1 MQSPASVCR
10 RKRRR
15 VADEDRK
22 RAARACDRCKS
33 RKSKCIETI
42 RGSCTRCLRNSL
54 SCHFSRERT
63 PVSEEQFLIAHDNTQ
78 ITQNSVAGE
87 DGDESEDE
95 RKREEN
101 TSTTVSV
108 DEENYIW
115 PQFFSRIRETLYL
128 DSSSAVQEQSFGHLQ
143 MSNYNDSIPSSEE
156 TRRLRKAINSFPP
169 RPVADFLIS
178 VCIKHGTDNFFYF
191 DQASFISDIN
201 QFYTHSRS
209 PLRHD
214 TRFVSLALAAF
225 ALGSQWT
232 TLEKPSESQRCVIIH
247 PDYGDPGKIFYSH
260 AKTLVP
266 DIIDRPN
273 LVTVQAIFLLGVYLM
288 PASAIGSSYV
298 YLGLALRTALTIN
311 LHMDNSD
318 DATLSS
324 TEKEVRRRL
333 WWSIYSLERT
343 TTLKLNRPRS
353 ISAEII
359 SAPFASPCPSLDKVQ
374 LFDNHRH
381 QIFYTKLALII
392 DRVVESSSL
401 SMWPPV
407 QSTNTETP
415 RHWFENVEAEL
426 KSWKR
431 SLPSDFA
438 LELIDPRDSRY
449 RAVFHLHLQYY
460 YAWIAV
466 GKVCVVAVVREHL
479 RHHIAKEKSPLYRDQ
494 SVPSLAKHCIKAAK
508 KLLRLFENI
517 TKTNNLTRFSFTD
530 FQGCSISTII
540 VLLAGIMNRDPE
552 YESQVNFG
560 LESLRKMADGNRSA
574 KTGVRFVEMLRSI
587 ADEAVAKLRQTVNQS
602 HAQWGA
608 DREDTES
615 RYLQWAEWLARADG
629 SQQPATYHADA
640 NTQAMTDLLPAP
652 RIDSSFRTVQNNPS
666 VAEPGTG
673 YLWPTPVSHS
683 SVANTLSPSIMG
695 SDTPTAL
702 RARLRAKDPNAGLVY
717 MTDSTGHEHHQS
729 LHTQDGLEATNPSLQ
744 WLHGD
749 DQTFLTCLTGFDM
762 LDFADLTGPVDPAN
776 V

>member
-1 MQSPASVCR
+1 M
-10 RKRRR
+10 
-15 VADEDRK
+15 
-22 RAARACDRCKS
+22 
-33 RKSKCIETI
+33 
-42 RGSCTRCLRNSL
+42 
-54 SCHFSRERT
+54 
-63 PVSEEQFLIAHDNTQ
+63 
-78 ITQNSVAGE
+78 
-87 DGDESEDE
+87 
-95 RKREEN
+95 
-101 TSTTVSV
+101 
-108 DEENYIW
+108 
-115 PQFFSRIRETLYL
+115 
-128 DSSSAVQEQSFGHLQ
+128 
-143 MSNYNDSIPSSEE
+143 
-156 TRRLRKAINSFPP
+156 
-169 RPVADFLIS
+169 ADFLVS

-191 DQASFISDIN
+191 DQATFISDID
-201 QFYTHSRS
+201 QFYTDGRS

-214 TRFVSLALAAF
+214 TRFVCLALAAF

-232 TLEKPSESQRCVIIH
+232 TLEKPSESQRSVIIQ

-273 LVTVQAIFLLGVYLM
+273 LVTVQAIYLLGVYLM
-288 PASAIGSSYV
+288 PASAISSSYV

-318 DATLSS
+318 DATLST

-359 SAPFASPCPSLDKVQ
+359 TAPFPSPCPNFDKVQ
-374 LFDNHRH
+374 IFDNHLP
-381 QIFYTKLALII
+381 QIFYAKLALII
-392 DRVVESSSL
+392 DRVAESSSL

-407 QSTNTETP
+407 QSTGTETP
-415 RHWFENVEAEL
+415 RHLFETVEAEL

-479 RHHIAKEKSPLYRDQ
+479 RHQIAKEKSPLYRDQ

-552 YESQVNFG
+552 YDAQVNFG
-560 LESLRKMADGNRSA
+560 LESLRKMADGNKSA
-574 KTGVRFVEMLRSI
+574 RTGVRFVEMLRSI
-587 ADEAVAKLRQTVNQS
+587 ADEAVAKLRKNVDQS
-602 HAQWGA
+602 RVQRGT
-608 DREDTES
+608 DREDSES
-615 RYLQWAEWLARADG
+615 RYIQWAEWLARADG
-629 SQQPATYHADA
+629 SQQPTMHHD
-640 NTQAMTDLLPAP
+640 TTHIIMGSSAP
-652 RIDSSFRTVQNNPS
+652 TRIDSTFGTVQNPS
-666 VAEPGTG
+666 VAAHDIG
-673 YLWPTPVSHS
+673 YHWQTPVS
-683 SVANTLSPSIMG
+683 VDNTLSPSILG
-695 SDTPTAL
+695 SDTPIAP
-702 RARLRAKDPNAGLVY
+702 RSRPRAKESNAGLVY
-717 MTDSTGHEHHQS
+717 MPDGTGHETHQS
-729 LHTQDGLEATNPSLQ
+729 LHAQSGLEATNPSLQ

-762 LDFADLTGPVDPAN
+762 LDFADLTGPVDSAN
-776 V
+776 I

>member
-1 MQSPASVCR
+1 MS
-10 RKRRR
+10 
-15 VADEDRK
+15 DID
-22 RAARACDRCKS
+22 
-33 RKSKCIETI
+33 
-42 RGSCTRCLRNSL
+42 
-54 SCHFSRERT
+54 
-63 PVSEEQFLIAHDNTQ
+63 QF
-78 ITQNSVAGE
+78 
-87 DGDESEDE
+87 
-95 RKREEN
+95 
-101 TSTTVSV
+101 
-108 DEENYIW
+108 
-115 PQFFSRIRETLYL
+115 
-128 DSSSAVQEQSFGHLQ
+128 
-143 MSNYNDSIPSSEE
+143 YND
-156 TRRLRKAINSFPP
+156 
-169 RPVADFLIS
+169 
-178 VCIKHGTDNFFYF
+178 
-191 DQASFISDIN
+191 
-201 QFYTHSRS
+201 SRS

-214 TRFVSLALAAF
+214 TRFVCMALAAF

-232 TLEKPSESQRCVIIH
+232 TLEKPPESQGGVIIQ

-288 PASAIGSSYV
+288 PASAISSSYV

-359 SAPFASPCPSLDKVQ
+359 SAPIPSPSPSFDKVQ
-374 LFDNHRH
+374 VFDNHLH
-381 QIFYTKLALII
+381 QIFYAKLALII
-392 DRVVESSSL
+392 DRVAESSSL

-407 QSTNTETP
+407 QSSGADTP
-415 RHWFENVEAEL
+415 RQWFETVEADL

-431 SLPSDFA
+431 SLPPDFA
-438 LELIDPRDSRY
+438 LDLIDPRDSRY

-552 YESQVNFG
+552 YETQVNFG
-560 LESLRKMADGNRSA
+560 LESLRKMADGNKSA

-587 ADEAVAKLRQTVNQS
+587 ADEAVAKLKQTIYHSQT
-602 HAQWGA
+602 QPGIY
-608 DREDTES
+608 EDNES
-615 RYLQWAEWLARADG
+615 RYVQWAEWLARADG
-629 SQQPATYHADA
+629 SQQLMAHHDNAHTMMDPSA
-640 NTQAMTDLLPAP
+640 AP
-652 RIDSSFRTVQNNPS
+652 RLDSAFRMMQNPTS
-666 VAEPGTG
+666 VAHDLE
-673 YLWPTPVSHS
+673 YHWQTPLSHS
-683 SVANTLSPSIMG
+683 SRDNNTLSPSILE
-695 SDTPTAL
+695 SDTPTVP
-702 RARLRAKDPNAGLVY
+702 RARLRNPVNTLVY
-717 MTDSTGHEHHQS
+717 MPDGTGHETHQPM
-729 LHTQDGLEATNPSLQ
+729 HTQGDLETTNPSLQ
-744 WLHGD
+744 LLRGD

-762 LDFADLTGPVDPAN
+762 LDFADLTGEGRFG
-776 V
+776 

>member
-1 MQSPASVCR
+1 M
-10 RKRRR
+10 
-15 VADEDRK
+15 
-22 RAARACDRCKS
+22 
-33 RKSKCIETI
+33 
-42 RGSCTRCLRNSL
+42 
-54 SCHFSRERT
+54 
-63 PVSEEQFLIAHDNTQ
+63 
-78 ITQNSVAGE
+78 
-87 DGDESEDE
+87 
-95 RKREEN
+95 
-101 TSTTVSV
+101 
-108 DEENYIW
+108 
-115 PQFFSRIRETLYL
+115 
-128 DSSSAVQEQSFGHLQ
+128 
-143 MSNYNDSIPSSEE
+143 
-156 TRRLRKAINSFPP
+156 
-169 RPVADFLIS
+169 
-178 VCIKHGTDNFFYF
+178 
-191 DQASFISDIN
+191 SDID
-201 QFYTHSRS
+201 QFYTDSRS
-209 PLRHD
+209 PLRND
-214 TRFVSLALAAF
+214 TRFVCLALAAF

-232 TLEKPSESQRCVIIH
+232 TLEKPTESQRNAIIQ

-273 LVTVQAIFLLGVYLM
+273 LVTVQAIYLLGVYLM
-288 PASAIGSSYV
+288 PASAISSSYV

-318 DATLSS
+318 DNTLSS

-359 SAPFASPCPSLDKVQ
+359 SAPIPSPCPTFDKAQV
-374 LFDNHRH
+374 FDNHLH
-381 QIFYTKLALII
+381 QIFYAKLALII
-392 DRVVESSSL
+392 DRVAESSSL

-407 QSTNTETP
+407 QSSGTDTP
-415 RHWFENVEAEL
+415 RQWFETVEAEL

-552 YESQVNFG
+552 YEAQVDFG
-560 LESLRKMADGNRSA
+560 LESLRKMADGNKSA

-587 ADEAVAKLRQTVNQS
+587 ADEAVAKLRQTTYHSQ
-602 HAQWGA
+602 AQQGTY
-608 DREDTES
+608 EDNET
-615 RYLQWAEWLARADG
+615 RYVQWAEWLARADG
-629 SQQPATYHADA
+629 SQQPTTHSAVRTMMD
-640 NTQAMTDLLPAP
+640 P
-652 RIDSSFRTVQNNPS
+652 SSSQVFKAVQN
-666 VAEPGTG
+666 
-673 YLWPTPVSHS
+673 PTSATAHDVRYQWQTPLSHS
-683 SVANTLSPSIMG
+683 SVSSSVLG
-695 SDTPTAL
+695 SDTPTVP
-702 RARLRAKDPNAGLVY
+702 RARLRKQPNALVY
-717 MTDSTGHEHHQS
+717 IPDSADHEHHQS
-729 LHTQDGLEATNPSLQ
+729 LHTESGLEATNSSLQ

-762 LDFADLTGPVDPAN
+762 LDFADLTGPVDSAD

>member
-1 MQSPASVCR
+1 M
-10 RKRRR
+10 
-15 VADEDRK
+15 
-22 RAARACDRCKS
+22 
-33 RKSKCIETI
+33 
-42 RGSCTRCLRNSL
+42 
-54 SCHFSRERT
+54 
-63 PVSEEQFLIAHDNTQ
+63 
-78 ITQNSVAGE
+78 
-87 DGDESEDE
+87 
-95 RKREEN
+95 
-101 TSTTVSV
+101 
-108 DEENYIW
+108 
-115 PQFFSRIRETLYL
+115 
-128 DSSSAVQEQSFGHLQ
+128 
-143 MSNYNDSIPSSEE
+143 
-156 TRRLRKAINSFPP
+156 
-169 RPVADFLIS
+169 
-178 VCIKHGTDNFFYF
+178 TDI
-191 DQASFISDIN
+191 D
-201 QFYTHSRS
+201 QFYIDSGS

-214 TRFVSLALAAF
+214 TRFVCLALAAF

-232 TLEKPSESQRCVIIH
+232 TLEKPSETQRSTNIQ

-273 LVTVQAIFLLGVYLM
+273 LVTVQAIYLLGVYLM
-288 PASAIGSSYV
+288 PASAISSSYV

-311 LHMDNSD
+311 LHMDNSG

-333 WWSIYSLERT
+333 WWSVYSLERT

-359 SAPFASPCPSLDKVQ
+359 SAPIPSPCPALDKAQV
-374 LFDNHRH
+374 FDNHLH
-381 QIFYTKLALII
+381 QIFYAKLALII

-407 QSTNTETP
+407 QSSGTDTP
-415 RHWFENVEAEL
+415 RQWFETVEAEL

-494 SVPSLAKHCIKAAK
+494 SVPSFAKHCIKAAK

-540 VLLAGIMNRDPE
+540 VLLSGIMNRDPE
-552 YESQVNFG
+552 YEAQVDFG
-560 LESLRKMADGNRSA
+560 LESLRKMADGNKSA

-587 ADEAVAKLRQTVNQS
+587 ADEAVAKLRQTIYHSQT
-602 HAQWGA
+602 QL
-608 DREDTES
+608 RTYEDNES
-615 RYLQWAEWLARADG
+615 RYIQWAEWLARADG
-629 SQQPATYHADA
+629 LQQSTTHSTNHAMMDPSSASQALRA
-640 NTQAMTDLLPAP
+640 
-652 RIDSSFRTVQNNPS
+652 VQNPTS
-666 VAEPGTG
+666 VTAHDVG
-673 YLWPTPVSHS
+673 YQWQTPLSHS
-683 SVANTLSPSIMG
+683 SMDNHTLSPSILG
-695 SDTPTAL
+695 SDTPRVS
-702 RARLRAKDPNAGLVY
+702 RARPRKQSNDFVY
-717 MTDSTGHEHHQS
+717 MPDSAGPEHHQS
-729 LHTQDGLEATNPSLQ
+729 LHAESGLEANNPSLQ

-762 LDFADLTGPVDPAN
+762 LDFADLTGPVDSAD

>member
-1 MQSPASVCR
+1 M
-10 RKRRR
+10 
-15 VADEDRK
+15 
-22 RAARACDRCKS
+22 
-33 RKSKCIETI
+33 
-42 RGSCTRCLRNSL
+42 
-54 SCHFSRERT
+54 
-63 PVSEEQFLIAHDNTQ
+63 
-78 ITQNSVAGE
+78 
-87 DGDESEDE
+87 
-95 RKREEN
+95 
-101 TSTTVSV
+101 
-108 DEENYIW
+108 
-115 PQFFSRIRETLYL
+115 
-128 DSSSAVQEQSFGHLQ
+128 
-143 MSNYNDSIPSSEE
+143 
-156 TRRLRKAINSFPP
+156 
-169 RPVADFLIS
+169 
-178 VCIKHGTDNFFYF
+178 
-191 DQASFISDIN
+191 SDID
-201 QFYTHSRS
+201 QFYMDSRS

-214 TRFVSLALAAF
+214 TRFVCMALAAF

-232 TLEKPSESQRCVIIH
+232 TLEKPPESQRGVIIQ

-260 AKTLVP
+260 AKTLIP

-273 LVTVQAIFLLGVYLM
+273 LVTVQAIYLLGVYLM
-288 PASAIGSSYV
+288 PASAISSSYV

-318 DATLSS
+318 DATLST

-359 SAPFASPCPSLDKVQ
+359 SAPIPSPCPSFDKVQ
-374 LFDNHRH
+374 VFDNHLH
-381 QIFYTKLALII
+381 QIFYAKLALII
-392 DRVVESSSL
+392 DRVAESSSM

-407 QSTNTETP
+407 QSSGTDTP
-415 RHWFENVEAEL
+415 RQWFETVEAEL

-517 TKTNNLTRFSFTD
+517 AKTNNLTRFSFTD

-540 VLLAGIMNRDPE
+540 ILLAGIMNRDPE
-552 YESQVNFG
+552 YEAQVNFG
-560 LESLRKMADGNRSA
+560 LESLQKMADGNKSA
-574 KTGVRFVEMLRSI
+574 KTGVRFVEMLRCI
-587 ADEAVAKLRQTVNQS
+587 ADEAVAKLRQTVYHSQTQPGTKVDN
-602 HAQWGA
+602 
-608 DREDTES
+608 ES
-615 RYLQWAEWLARADG
+615 RYVQWAEWLARADG
-629 SQQPATYHADA
+629 SQQPTAHYHNAHTMMDPSA
-640 NTQAMTDLLPAP
+640 AP
-652 RIDSSFRTVQNNPS
+652 RLDSAFRTVQNTTS
-666 VAEPGTG
+666 VAAHDVG
-673 YLWPTPVSHS
+673 YHWQTPLSHS
-683 SVANTLSPSIMG
+683 SVDTNALSPSILG
-695 SDTPTAL
+695 SDTPTVP
-702 RARLRAKDPNAGLVY
+702 RARLRKQSNALVY
-717 MTDSTGHEHHQS
+717 IPDDTGHETHQP
-729 LHTQDGLEATNPSLQ
+729 LDIQGGLETTNPSLQ

-762 LDFADLTGPVDPAN
+762 LDFADLTGPVDSAD

>member
-1 MQSPASVCR
+1 MMAHDMTQTTQESVTG
-10 RKRRR
+10 
-15 VADEDRK
+15 EDR
-22 RAARACDRCKS
+22 
-33 RKSKCIETI
+33 
-42 RGSCTRCLRNSL
+42 
-54 SCHFSRERT
+54 
-63 PVSEEQFLIAHDNTQ
+63 
-78 ITQNSVAGE
+78 
-87 DGDESEDE
+87 DEEDE
-95 RKREEN
+95 EGRPEETASIN
-101 TSTTVSV
+101 VSI

-128 DSSSAVQEQSFGHLQ
+128 GSSSAAQEQSFSHLQ
-143 MSNYNDSIPSSEE
+143 MSNNHDPIPSSEE
-156 TRRLRKAINSFPP
+156 THRLRKAINGFPP
-169 RPVADFLIS
+169 RPVADFLVS

-191 DQASFISDIN
+191 DQAAFMSDID
-201 QFYTHSRS
+201 QFYNDSRS

-214 TRFVSLALAAF
+214 TRFVCMALAAF

-232 TLEKPSESQRCVIIH
+232 TLEKPSESQGGVIIQ

-273 LVTVQAIFLLGVYLM
+273 LVTVQTIFLLGVYLM
-288 PASAIGSSYV
+288 PASAISSSYV

-359 SAPFASPCPSLDKVQ
+359 SAPIPSPSPSFDKVQ
-374 LFDNHRH
+374 VFDNHLH

-392 DRVVESSSL
+392 DRVAESSSL
-401 SMWPPV
+401 PMWPPV
-407 QSTNTETP
+407 QSSGTDTP
-415 RHWFENVEAEL
+415 RQWFETVEAEL

-431 SLPSDFA
+431 SLPPDFA

-552 YESQVNFG
+552 YEAQVNFG
-560 LESLRKMADGNRSA
+560 LESLRTMADGNKSA

-587 ADEAVAKLRQTVNQS
+587 ADEAVAKLKQTVYHSQT
-602 HAQWGA
+602 QPGTY
-608 DREDTES
+608 EDNES
-615 RYLQWAEWLARADG
+615 RYVQWAEWLVRADG
-629 SQQPATYHADA
+629 SQQPTVHHDNAHTMMDPSA
-640 NTQAMTDLLPAP
+640 AP
-652 RIDSSFRTVQNNPS
+652 RLDSVFRMMQSPKS
-666 VAEPGTG
+666 VAHDLG
-673 YLWPTPVSHS
+673 YHWQTPLSHS
-683 SVANTLSPSIMG
+683 SRDNNTLSPSILG
-695 SDTPTAL
+695 SDTPTVP
-702 RARLRAKDPNAGLVY
+702 RARLRKPLNTLVY
-717 MTDSTGHEHHQS
+717 MPDGTGHETHQPM
-729 LHTQDGLEATNPSLQ
+729 HTQGGLETTNPSLQ

-762 LDFADLTGPVDPAN
+762 LDFADLTGPVDSADVN
-776 V
+776 